1 MLISKLGVLLRSK
14 ENGEQVAVIEFGP
27 DGMLMCQMI
36 KKGSVFALRSVI
48 SLLEEP
54 LYKKYESQKDEA
66 GNLPRE
72 ILISEAES
80 FAKIINGAKMKIG
93 GIPVTASVEEWNEPD
108 QASK

>member
-1 MLISKLGVLLRSK
+1 MPISKLGVLLKSEGK
-14 ENGEQVAVIEFGP
+14 QIAVIEFGL
-27 DGMLMCQMI
+27 DGILICQMI
-36 KKGSVFALRSVI
+36 KPGLHVFALRSFI
-48 SLLEEP
+48 NLLEEP

-72 ILISEAES
+72 ILITETEA

-93 GIPVTASVEEWNEPD
+93 GVPVTASVEEWNEPD